1 MQNKQK
7 MKTHYSEL
15 LEDFLIKE
23 GYQYF
28 GNNEKSNFILEIQGL
43 NGSWKNNLSM
53 DNCDGQIIV
62 RCISPIKVFPDK
74 IHSMINLLCR
84 INSEFIFGH
93 YTIDFEDG
101 EISLL
106 MSMSLLDNNQPE
118 THIRQ
123 LAFAAF
129 KRFDKYLPAI
139 MSVNYTDTH
148 PLLIFIETHSKSL

>member
-1 MQNKQK
+1 MK
-7 MKTHYSEL
+7 MHYSEL
-15 LEDFLIKE
+15 LEEFLTNE

-28 GNNEKSNFILEIQGL
+28 RNNEKSNFTLDIHGS
-43 NGSWKNNLSM
+43 NGTWKNILTI
-53 DNCDGQIIV
+53 DNNDGQFTV
-62 RCISPIKVFPDK
+62 RCICPIRVSSDK
-74 IHSMINLLCR
+74 IHSMTNMLCR

-106 MSMSLLDNNQPE
+106 MSMNILDNNQPE
-118 THIRQ
+118 MHMRQ
-123 LAFAAF
+123 LAFASF

-148 PLLIFIETHSKSL
+148 PLLIFIETHSKSI

>member
-1 MQNKQK
+1 
-7 MKTHYSEL
+7 MKTQYSEL
-15 LEDFLIKE
+15 LEEFLIDE
-23 GYQYF
+23 GFKYH
-28 GNNEKSNFILEIQGL
+28 GNNEKACFNLEIQGT
-43 NGSWKNNLSM
+43 NGSWKNILSA
-53 DNCDGQIIV
+53 DNYDGQLTI
-62 RCISPIKVFPDK
+62 RCICPIRVYPDK
-74 IHSMINLLCR
+74 IHPMTNLLCR

-106 MSMSLLDNNQPE
+106 MSMNLFDNNQPE
-118 THIRQ
+118 MHIRQ

>member
-1 MQNKQK
+1 ME
-7 MKTHYSEL
+7 THYSVL
-15 LEDFLIKE
+15 LEEFLINE

-28 GNNEKSNFILEIQGL
+28 GNNEKSNFTLDIQGT
-43 NGSWKNNLSM
+43 NGNWKNHLSI
-53 DNCDGQIIV
+53 DNDGQLIV
-62 RCISPIKVFPDK
+62 RCLCPIRVSPDK

-84 INSEFIFGH
+84 INSEYIFGH

-118 THIRQ
+118 SHIRQ

-139 MSVNYTDTH
+139 MSVNYTETH
-148 PLLIFIETHSKSL
+148 PLLIFIETHSKSI

>member
-1 MQNKQK
+1 ME
-7 MKTHYSEL
+7 THYSVL
-15 LEDFLIKE
+15 LEEFLINE

-28 GNNEKSNFILEIQGL
+28 GNNEKSNFTLDIQGT
-43 NGSWKNNLSM
+43 NGNWKNHLSI
-53 DNCDGQIIV
+53 DNDGQLIV
-62 RCISPIKVFPDK
+62 RCLCPIRVSPDK

-84 INSEFIFGH
+84 INSEYIFGH

-139 MSVNYTDTH
+139 MSVNYTETH
-148 PLLIFIETHSKSL
+148 PLLIFIETHSKSI

>member
-1 MQNKQK
+1 
-7 MKTHYSEL
+7 MKTHFSEL
-15 LEDFLIKE
+15 LESFFISE

-28 GNNEKSNFILEIQGL
+28 GNYEKSNFTLDIQGS
-43 NGSWKNNLSM
+43 NGNWKNNLSI
-53 DNCDGQIIV
+53 DNYDGQFIV
-62 RCISPIKVFPDK
+62 RCVCPIRVSPDK

-84 INSEFIFGH
+84 INSEYIFGH

-106 MSMSLLDNNQPE
+106 MSMSLFDNNQPE
-118 THIRQ
+118 MHIKQ

-148 PLLIFIETHSKSL
+148 PLLIFIETHSKSIKL

>member
-1 MQNKQK
+1 
-7 MKTHYSEL
+7 MKTHYSKL
-15 LEDFLIKE
+15 LESFLIDE
-23 GYQYF
+23 GYQYH
-28 GNNEKSNFILEIQGL
+28 GNKENSNFTLDIQGS
-43 NGSWKNNLSM
+43 NGSWKNILSM
-53 DNCDGQIIV
+53 DNNDGQLIV
-62 RCISPIKVFPDK
+62 RCVCPIRVTPDK

-106 MSMSLLDNNQPE
+106 MSMNLLDNNQPE

>member
-1 MQNKQK
+1 

-15 LEDFLIKE
+15 LKAFLINE
-23 GYQYF
+23 GYQYHE
-28 GNNEKSNFILEIQGL
+28 NNEKSNFTLDIQGT
-43 NGSWKNNLSM
+43 NGSWKNNFSL
-53 DNCDGQIIV
+53 DNYDGQLVV
-62 RCISPIKVFPDK
+62 RCICPIRVFPDK
-74 IHSMINLLCR
+74 IHPMTNLLCR

-106 MSMSLLDNNQPE
+106 MSMNLTDNNQPE
-118 THIRQ
+118 THIGQ
-123 LAFAAF
+123 LVFAAF

-139 MSVNYTDTH
+139 MTVNYTDTH

>member
-1 MQNKQK
+1 

-15 LEDFLIKE
+15 LESFLIEE
-23 GYQYF
+23 GYQYY
-28 GNNEKSNFILEIQGL
+28 GNNEKSNFNLDIQGT
-43 NGSWKNNLSM
+43 NGSWKNHLAI
-53 DNCDGQIIV
+53 DNYDGQFTV
-62 RCISPIKVFPDK
+62 RCICPIRVYPDK
-74 IHSMINLLCR
+74 IHSMTNLLCR

-106 MSMSLLDNNQPE
+106 MSMNLLDNNQPE
-118 THIRQ
+118 THIKQ

>member
-1 MQNKQK
+1 
-7 MKTHYSEL
+7 MKTLYSVL
-15 LEDFLIKE
+15 LEEFLINE
-23 GYQYF
+23 EYQYF
-28 GNNEKSNFILEIQGL
+28 GNNDKSNFTLDIQGT
-43 NGSWKNNLSM
+43 NGSWKNILSA
-53 DNCDGQIIV
+53 DNNDGQLTV
-62 RCISPIKVFPDK
+62 RCICPIRVSPDK
-74 IHSMINLLCR
+74 IHPMTNLLCR

-106 MSMSLLDNNQPE
+106 MSMNLFDNNQPE
-118 THIRQ
+118 MHIRQ
-123 LAFAAF
+123 LTFAAF

>member
-1 MQNKQK
+1 ME
-7 MKTHYSEL
+7 THYSVL
-15 LEDFLIKE
+15 LEEFLINE

-28 GNNEKSNFILEIQGL
+28 GNNEKSNFTLDIQGT
-43 NGSWKNNLSM
+43 NGNWKNHLSI
-53 DNCDGQIIV
+53 DNDGQLIV
-62 RCISPIKVFPDK
+62 RCLCPIRVSPDK

-84 INSEFIFGH
+84 INSEYIFGH

-139 MSVNYTDTH
+139 MSVIYTETH
-148 PLLIFIETHSKSL
+148 PLLIFIETHSKSI